1 MRPAKVIYSEL
12 AIARD
17 SAPAIW
23 YFDRGLKADRG
34 VGKHDGGKNEALGIL
49 IGGYWHGE
57 DISRLTR
64 GRHPMLLIRKS
75 ICGLLWLVLN

>member
-1 MRPAKVIYSEL
+1 M
-12 AIARD
+12 
-17 SAPAIW
+17 
-23 YFDRGLKADRG
+23 DRG

-64 GRHPMLLIRKS
+64 SRHPMLLIRRVYVAFS
-75 ICGLLWLVLN
+75 GWS